1 MFNDN
6 GNEHI
11 HVGIFH
17 GFICNSSLVQ
27 YHFFYLKKMYFL
39 FNYYL
44 NYIYIIIVVRF
55 VSAFVLKICSPSLL
69 NLVSFNSVFQIAEF
83 IFNIY

>member
-1 MFNDN
+1 
-6 GNEHI
+6 
-11 HVGIFH
+11 
-17 GFICNSSLVQ
+17 
-27 YHFFYLKKMYFL
+27 MYFL

-69 NLVSFNSVFQIAEF
+69 NLVNFNSVFQIAEF